1 MDSLERVIYCSRA
14 TVPTG
19 SLTLLT
25 DILAVSQRNNERDQL
40 TGALAVSD
48 GWFLHVVEGPP
59 HNLDRLLGRLEAD
72 TRHTEIAVLQRRRV
86 KARMFEGWSLASAR
100 ITPALGDDL
109 VRLIDGCRVN
119 PDAALLGLMEV
130 VYSGRV

>member
-72 TRHTEIAVLQRRRV
+72 TRHTEIAVLQR
-86 KARMFEGWSLASAR
+86 
-100 ITPALGDDL
+100 
-109 VRLIDGCRVN
+109 
-119 PDAALLGLMEV
+119 
-130 VYSGRV
+130 